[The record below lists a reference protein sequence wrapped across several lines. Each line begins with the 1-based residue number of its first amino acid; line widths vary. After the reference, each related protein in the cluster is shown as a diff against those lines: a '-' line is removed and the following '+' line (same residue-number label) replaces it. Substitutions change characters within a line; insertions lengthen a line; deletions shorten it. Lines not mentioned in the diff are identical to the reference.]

1 MNEIMNKDVREIEEF
16 IKNPGEKELRY
27 INRLVVEKI
36 KLLVQQRSIDQMMKF
51 NIGERVSFNASDSMK
66 RSGVIIRI
74 NKKTISID
82 AQDGGYWNVAPGLL
96 SHE

>member
-1 MNEIMNKDVREIEEF
+1 MKEIMNRDVREIEEF
-16 IKNPGEKELRY
+16 IKKLGEKELRY
-27 INRLVVEKI
+27 INRLVVERI
-36 KLLVQQRSIDQMMKF
+36 KLLVQQRSTDQMMKF
-51 NIGERVSFNASDSMK
+51 NIGERVSFNASDGIK

-82 AQDGGYWNVAPGLL
+82 TQDGGYWNVAPGLL